1 MKVTRRARLVVLLM
15 SVILMSNVSRLIFSP
30 LLVPIK
36 DELGFSQSRAGS
48 LFLIIA
54 LGYSPGMLFSGYL
67 TARIRHRGTIL
78 CSLLFEAAGLLLAA
92 LSGSFAVMAA
102 GLVLVGIGSGVYPP
116 SGNASIAAVIRPER
130 KGIALAIHEMG
141 PNLGFLAAPL
151 IVLALFDL
159 VSWRGILLVL
169 VCVNLCVAFIYARQ
183 GFGGEAY
190 GQTPQLH
197 RLKAVLKLPE
207 AWFIFLL
214 ECVGLCALQGVFTI
228 LPMFLV
234 TARNLDPDLVNKL
247 ISLSRVSCVLALIV
261 SGALVNTVGVR
272 TVIFAAFF
280 ISGISTFFLG
290 VTTGAALLVFIVV
303 QPAFMAAFFPAATV
317 ILLSIGPRESQNVTF
332 SFIISFAVLIAN
344 GIVPTFL
351 GWLGDRGM
359 LAAGFV
365 GLAAL
370 ILLCAAL
377 VYRSK
382 TLGRP
387 TASPSRRISPS
398 G

>member
-1 MKVTRRARLVVLLM
+1 
-15 SVILMSNVSRLIFSP
+15 
-30 LLVPIK
+30 VPIK
-36 DELGFSQSRAGS
+36 EELGFSQSRAGS

-130 KGIALAIHEMG
+130 KGIALAIHELG

-159 VSWRGILLVL
+159 LRWRGILLVL
-169 VCVNLCVAFIYARQ
+169 VCVNLCVALMYARR
-183 GFGGEAY
+183 GFGGETY
-190 GQTPQLH
+190 GQTPQLG
-197 RLKAVLKLPE
+197 RLKTIIKLPE

-214 ECVGLCALQGVFTI
+214 ECVGLSALQGIFTI

-234 TARNLDPDLVNKL
+234 TARNLDPSLVNKL
-247 ISLSRVSCVLALIV
+247 VSLSRVSCVLALVV
-261 SGALVNTVGVR
+261 SGALVNAVGVR
-272 TVIFAAFF
+272 VVILAAFS
-280 ISGISTFFLG
+280 ISGAATLFLG
-290 VTTGAALLVFIVV
+290 LTTGAALPVFVVV
-303 QPAFMAAFFPAATV
+303 QPALMAASFPAATM
-317 ILLSIGPRESQNVTF
+317 ILLNIGPRDSQNVTF

-344 GIVPTFL
+344 GIVPAIF
-351 GWLGDRGM
+351 GWLGDRG
-359 LAAGFV
+359 LQSFGFA
-365 GLAAL
+365 GLAAI
-370 ILLCAAL
+370 ILLCAFL
-377 VYRSK
+377 IYRNKSF
-382 TLGRP
+382 GRP
-387 TASPSRRISPS
+387 TASPSRRISPNE
-398 G
+398 